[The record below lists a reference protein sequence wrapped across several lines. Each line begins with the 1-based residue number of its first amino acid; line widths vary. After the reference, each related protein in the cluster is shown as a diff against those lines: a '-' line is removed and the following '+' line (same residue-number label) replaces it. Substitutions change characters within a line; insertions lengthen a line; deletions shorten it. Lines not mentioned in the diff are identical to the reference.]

1 MARYKT
7 MSKMVKWL
15 SGVNAL
21 LGAWMVVA
29 LFLLTRTS
37 GGFSASAWNNII
49 VGVAIFLI
57 AGYNYMRADEDQ
69 PGSVGA
75 SALVALLGL
84 WMLIAPF
91 LVFNIDTTALLWSNI
106 LSGLIVA
113 VLGAFNAYT
122 ASKNRRTRSPAQ
134 TEARG

>member
-1 MARYKT
+1 

-21 LGAWMVVA
+21 IGAWLVVS

-49 VGVAIFLI
+49 VGAAVFLV
-57 AGYNYMRADEDQ
+57 AGYNYTRADEEQ

-75 SALVALLGL
+75 SSLVALLGL

-91 LVFNIDTTALLWSNI
+91 LVFNIDTATLFWSNV
-106 LSGLIVA
+106 LSGLVVA

-122 ASKNRRTRSPAQ
+122 ASKNRRTRYRSHPGPKVCAHCS
-134 TEARG
+134 